1 MPSMP
6 SMIDKLVSV
15 LKIADS
21 ADDAQQHRC
30 RAWANAIDRV
40 TAAGD
45 GPLFPDRGAKVLEH
59 PELRQ

>member
-1 MPSMP
+1 MP
-6 SMIDKLVSV
+6 SMIDKLVFV
-15 LKIADS
+15 LKITDF
-21 ADDAQQHRC
+21 ADDAQQHRR

-40 TAAGD
+40 TTASD

>member
-1 MPSMP
+1 
-6 SMIDKLVSV
+6 MIDKLVFV
-15 LKIADS
+15 LKTTDFADY
-21 ADDAQQHRC
+21 AQQHRH

-40 TAAGD
+40 TTAGD